1 MLIIHHYSK
10 IAIVF
15 FIINTLLT
23 FFGGFVSIIEA
34 INRFLGVL
42 VPISLFSVG
51 IYYSIKLRFFW
62 LFHPIKITSSMLK
75 NDSVNGISPFRAVTL
90 ALAGTLGV
98 GNIVGV
104 ASAIALG
111 GFGAI
116 FWMWV
121 SALVAMMLKYAEI
134 VLSVSHRRTDKKGF
148 YGGAF
153 YYIRDLFSRIGADK
167 SGAVLASLFAIFMI
181 IDSFTTGNMVQIN
194 SAASSASSVF
204 GISPIFVGI
213 SVALITFFVAITGAR
228 GVSKLTEWLI
238 PILSLGYIV
247 ISIWV
252 ILLNANEI
260 PTAFGQI
267 FSSAFD
273 FDSAVGGIFGF
284 LTSRAL
290 RFGTMR
296 GLLSNEAGC
305 GSSPTAH
312 ASADAKSPAE
322 QGFWGIFEVFVDTVI
337 LCTLTA
343 LVIIINYDAVRH
355 LSSNGI
361 MMAIRAYSAT
371 LGSFAEYF
379 LSLSVTV
386 FGLATII
393 CRAHYGSETVR
404 CLFGRKKRFPVFL
417 FLILYCSV
425 TVLGAVISPEAVMS
439 AADLSIGAMTLI
451 NVFVLF
457 LYRKEVFCE
466 TESFF
471 GKNKL

>member
-1 MLIIHHYSK
+1 M
-10 IAIVF
+10 
-15 FIINTLLT
+15 
-23 FFGGFVSIIEA
+23 SIIEA
-34 INRFLGVL
+34 INRFLGIL
-42 VPISLFSVG
+42 VPICLFSVG
-51 IYYSIKLRFFW
+51 IYYCIKLRLFW
-62 LFHPIKITSSMLK
+62 LFHPVKILSSMLK
-75 NDSVNGISPFRAVTL
+75 KDTVKGISPFRAVTM

-104 ASAIALG
+104 AGAIALG

-121 SALVAMMLKYAEI
+121 SALVAMVLKYAEI
-134 VLSVSHRRTDKKGF
+134 LLSVSHRRTDKKGF

-194 SAASSASSVF
+194 AAASSASSVF
-204 GISPIFVGI
+204 GISPFFVGI
-213 SVALITFFVAITGAR
+213 SVALITFLVAVTGAR

-252 ILLNANEI
+252 ILLNASEI

-273 FDSAVGGIFGF
+273 FDSAVGGFFGF

-361 MMAIRAYSAT
+361 MMAIRAYSVT
-371 LGSFAEYF
+371 LGVFAEYF

-386 FGLATII
+386 FGFATII
-393 CRAHYGSETVR
+393 CRAHYGRETVG
-404 CLFGRKKRFPVFL
+404 CLFGRKKRFPIFL

-425 TVLGAVISPEAVMS
+425 TVLGAVISPESVLS

-451 NVFVLF
+451 NIFVLF
-457 LYRKEVFCE
+457 LYRKEIVFE
-466 TESFF
+466 TKNFF
-471 GKNKL
+471 G